1 MNNTVSNDKLFQAV
15 FTATDEAKERALEI
29 LEGQEPPL
37 GNDGPLLLS
46 MGEACDLMGLSRS
59 SLWRLL
65 KSGRLEK
72 IELHPGSFRIRKADI
87 HTLIEESGVH
97 NG

>member
-1 MNNTVSNDKLFQAV
+1 MAAKLDDLIGKWLS
-15 FTATDEAKERALEI
+15 ATDEAKERALEI
-29 LEGQEPPL
+29 LEGKEPL
-37 GNDGPLLLS
+37 SEYEGPLLLS
-46 MGEACDLMGLSRS
+46 MGEACELMGLSRS

-87 HTLIEESGVH
+87 HTLIEESGAR